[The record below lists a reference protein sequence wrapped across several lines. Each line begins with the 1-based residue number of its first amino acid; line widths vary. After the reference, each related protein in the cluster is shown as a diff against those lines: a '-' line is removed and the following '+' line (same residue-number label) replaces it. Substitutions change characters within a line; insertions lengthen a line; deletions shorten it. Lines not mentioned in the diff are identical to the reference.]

1 MQLTRKDYLAV
12 LDAVEL
18 PPQKGLRIMDGACL
32 TGRYV
37 LPHAPDEFAVYGFSP
52 HELEAID
59 LVNLAR
65 GMYPADYRLLVLFE
79 EGARLIS
86 DEMPIDKFDSNAFLE
101 MNCFLFF
108 RPASANASLI
118 AFRELI
124 AHLRAPEGCPWD
136 RQQTHQSLQTNL
148 LEEAYEVLDAI
159 DRQESRSLQEE
170 LGDLLLQIVLHAQIA
185 SEKSEF
191 NLFDVIAGVHQ
202 KITFRHP
209 HVFGDLDIAGVEG
222 VTRNWEILKS
232 QERSKKG
239 ESAARSILASVP
251 NELPALS
258 KAQKFQE
265 RAARVGFDWP
275 NIGPVIEKFQE
286 ELDEFRNALNDQEKE
301 RELGDLL
308 FALVNLIRWNDFDAE
323 SVLRQANSRFLGRF
337 NFIEETMRSQ
347 GRKMTDLSLEEMDD
361 IWEQAKRAE
370 AGWVQTGQ

>member
-1 MQLTRKDYLAV
+1 MKLTRNNYLAV
-12 LDAVEL
+12 LDTVNI
-18 PPQKGLRIMDGACL
+18 PPDAAIRIMDGSCL
-32 TGRYV
+32 AGLHV
-37 LPHAPDEFAVYGFSP
+37 MPHAPDEFAVYGFSP
-52 HELEAID
+52 PELDTID

-65 GMYPADYRLLVLFE
+65 SLYPADYHLTVLSEAGSRLETE
-79 EGARLIS
+79 EIR
-86 DEMPIDKFDSNAFLE
+86 IDKFDAKSYTNKTIFL
-101 MNCFLFF
+101 LLK
-108 RPASANASLI
+108 PVLANASMVS
-118 AFRELI
+118 FRELI

-136 RQQTHQSLQTNL
+136 RKQTHQSLRTNL

-159 DRQESRSLQEE
+159 DRQESGALQEE

-185 SEKSEF
+185 SETGEF
-191 NLFDVIAGVHQ
+191 NIFDVIAGIHQ

-209 HVFGDLDIAGVEG
+209 HVFGDLDVAGVDG

-232 QERSKKG
+232 QERSQKG
-239 ESAARSILASVP
+239 ESTAKSILASVP

-275 NIGPVIEKFQE
+275 DIGPVIDKFQE
-286 ELDEFRNALNDQEKE
+286 ELDEFRSARNDQEKE

-308 FALVNLIRWNDFDAE
+308 FALVNLIRWYGFDAE
-323 SVLRQANSRFLGRF
+323 SVLRQANTRFLGRF
-337 NFIEETMRSQ
+337 NFIEETVRSQ
-347 GRKMTDLSLEEMDD
+347 GRKMTDLSLQEMDE